1 MQKIFFVLLFL
12 WAFNSAAQTI
22 DASQVTI
29 ARDEWGV
36 PHIFAKTDAE
46 VAYGLAWAHSEDDFA
61 TIQTSYLAGKGML
74 GLLKGKDGASIDY
87 VVQLLRAKELVDAKY
102 ESDISPDY
110 KKVLEGYSQ
119 GFNRYAETHPKEV
132 LVKKLFPVSPKDMLA
147 FSVLQLCVLSGAD
160 NALKNIFNG
169 SVLNAEFLKP
179 GGSNAYAFN
188 SNKTSDGS
196 VFLNINSHQ
205 PLEGA
210 VSWYEAHLCSEEGWN
225 ILGALFPG
233 APSILHGVNE
243 NLGWAHT
250 VNYPDKVDTY
260 QLEINPDNKLQ
271 YKFDRQ
277 WINLEVKKARLKIKL
292 AGIPIGISKKAYWS
306 KYGPTVITK
315 KGAYSIRLGAQ
326 EDIRGLEEW
335 FRMNKAKNFTEFKAA
350 LNMTAIPGYNIVYA
364 DKRDTIYYL
373 SNGKLPLRNPE
384 YNWQKTLPGNTSAT
398 LWTKYHAIADL
409 PQVLN
414 PSSGY
419 IFNSNHS
426 PFNATAA
433 ADNIKAENY
442 DPTMGYETNNNNRSI
457 RFMEL
462 IAQCKKLSY
471 ADFKRIKYDLQLPSD
486 LAYRMNV
493 DTLFL
498 LDENK
503 YPAIADVIKQLKTWD
518 KRADTTSAGATF
530 FTKAYYNIHA
540 TNFPASRGKV
550 ILTQD
555 ESAKV
560 LSEVKASLLKDFN
573 SVNVPF
579 GNYQKLIRGENK
591 IAVPGLPDVIA
602 SMESEPFGDG
612 IVKARQGESYIELVR
627 FTKDGPEI
635 ESINCYGASNH
646 PGNKHYDDQMRF
658 FVQQKTKKMT
668 LNKEQVLKNA
678 EKIYHP
684 Q

>member
-1 MQKIFFVLLFL
+1 MQKIIFVLLFL
-12 WAFNSAAQTI
+12 GAFNSVAQTI
-22 DASQVTI
+22 DASHITI

-46 VAYGLAWAHSEDDFA
+46 VAYGLAWAHSEDDFS

-87 VVQLLRAKELVDAKY
+87 VVQLLRAKQLVDAKY

-119 GFNRYAETHPKEV
+119 GFNRYAETHPDEV
-132 LVKKLFPVSPKDMLA
+132 LVKKLFPVTPKDMLA

-160 NALKNIFNG
+160 NALKNIFSG
-169 SVLNAEFLKP
+169 SVLNADFLKP

-188 SNKTSDGS
+188 SNITSDGS

-205 PLEGA
+205 PLEGP

-271 YKFDRQ
+271 YKFDQQ
-277 WINLEVKKARLKIKL
+277 WANLEVKKAKLKIKL
-292 AGIPIGISKKAYWS
+292 LGIPIGLSKKAYWS

-335 FRMNKAKNFTEFKAA
+335 FRMNKAKNFTEFMSA

-373 SNGKLPLRNPE
+373 SNGKLPLRNPD

-398 LWTKYHAIADL
+398 LWTKYHPIADL

-414 PSSGY
+414 PASGY
-419 IFNSNHS
+419 VFNSNHS

-442 DPTMGYETNNNNRSI
+442 DPTMGYETNNNNRSN

-462 IAQCKKLSY
+462 ISQYKKLTY
-471 ADFKRIKYDLQLPSD
+471 ADFKRIKYDLQLPAN
-486 LAYRMNV
+486 LAYRVNV
-493 DTLFL
+493 DSLFL
-498 LDENK
+498 LNEST
-503 YPAIADVIKQLKTWD
+503 YPAIADVIKQLKMWD
-518 KRADTTSAGATF
+518 RKADTTSTGATI
-530 FTKAYYNIHA
+530 FTKSYYNINA
-540 TNFPASRGKV
+540 KIFPAARGKV
-550 ILTQD
+550 ILTQL
-555 ESAKV
+555 ESAQV
-560 LSEVKASLLKDFN
+560 LAEVKAEMLRDFN

-579 GNYQKLIRGENK
+579 GNYQKLIRGEKK

-602 SMESEPFGDG
+602 SMESEPFEGG

-646 PGNKHYDDQMRF
+646 PGNKHYDDQMGL